1 MSAIESFQALKSSF
15 LNLTMKVS
23 GCGGSSLLILLLW
36 PVWSLGLKI
45 DLSVGTIQG
54 RIEKTSD
61 GSKNYAS
68 FSAVPYAEPPV
79 DKLRFKVSKGHFMS
93 EIQVCFF

>member
-1 MSAIESFQALKSSF
+1 M
-15 LNLTMKVS
+15 
-23 GCGGSSLLILLLW
+23 ILLLWW

-79 DKLRFKVSKGHFMS
+79 DKLRFKVR
-93 EIQVCFF
+93 E